1 MRRSRIKGK
10 ISRNEPA
17 LCVQL
22 HITDG
27 SIFELTSLLGFD
39 GIWMDLEHHGYG
51 VETAGRLMQAARVGS
66 SDIVARPGKGEFM
79 RMGRLLELGAQAI
92 MYPRC
97 DSPAEAAEVVR
108 WSKFPPLGTR
118 GFDGS
123 GADSVFTSV
132 PEKETAKAIQ
142 KNIEKFESQCRKN
155 DMEYRVHK
163 DSLDFAMP
171 ALRKETRF
179 ADLLIIGSESFYEN
193 FEIDEPS
200 ESLKDA
206 LHHSECP
213 IVVVPEKF
221 EFPETN
227 ILTYDGSTD
236 SVYAI
241 RQFVYLFPE
250 LCRNETL
257 LVYASKED
265 NQEFPDES
273 YIEELTAR
281 HYPNLTLMKLQLNPR
296 KYFNSWI
303 EDHRSAIV
311 ISGSFS
317 RSGFSQIFKKSFI
330 TKVIRDHKIP
340 VFIAHL

>member
-1 MRRSRIKGK
+1 MLYGNGLERTSMTKRVMKK
-10 ISRNEPA
+10 I
-17 LCVQL
+17 
-22 HITDG
+22 
-27 SIFELTSLLGFD
+27 LLAFD
-39 GIWMDLEHHGYG
+39 GTNFSKGAFEFARQMNERSAVLTVG
-51 VETAGRLMQAARVGS
+51 VFLPQVDYANLWTYAKGVGETM
-66 SDIVARPGKGEFM
+66 
-79 RMGRLLELGAQAI
+79 
-92 MYPRC
+92 
-97 DSPAEAAEVVR
+97 
-108 WSKFPPLGTR
+108 
-118 GFDGS
+118 
-123 GADSVFTSV
+123 FTSV

-257 LVYASKED
+257 LVYASQED